1 MTHEENEL
9 IAMKE
14 MAEWRLRK
22 LVLKYGPMRESDL
35 FNRSARGL
43 RRSDW
48 DEVVTKL
55 LSEGF
60 LVRTRSEEDGRRVPI
75 LSLAQS
81 EVSHA

>member
-1 MTHEENEL
+1 MTPQENEF

-22 LVLKYGPMRESDL
+22 LVTKYGPMRESDL

-48 DEVVTKL
+48 DEIVNKL
-55 LSEGF
+55 LAEGF
-60 LVRTRSEEDGRRVPI
+60 LSRTRSEEDGRRVPI
-75 LSLAQS
+75 LSLAIQP
-81 EVSHA
+81 E